1 MDNSQLAPAAPN
13 FRNSWKDDFL
23 ASIVVFLVALPLCM
37 GIAIASGVPPEKA
50 AAVGIIS
57 GIVGGLVVGFLAG
70 CPLQASGPAAGLA
83 VIVGQLIAEHGFATL
98 GLIVMVAG
106 AVQLLAGVLRVG
118 QWFRA
123 VSPAVIQGMLA
134 GIGVLILAGQ
144 FHVMVDDKPPGSGI
158 KFGGVINLYTIPE
171 AVWKGVTED
180 VHQEAAG
187 IGVLTIFAI
196 ITWALFAPKRLKF
209 LPAPLFGV
217 LLATAAASVLRLDMR
232 YITVPD
238 NLTDAISL
246 PVAGDW
252 SQLLNW
258 SILGAGVALAFVAS
272 AESLL
277 TATAAD
283 AMQQR
288 APRTKYDR
296 ELRAQGVGNL
306 LCGLLG
312 ALPMTGVIVRTSAN
326 IQAGGRTRAST
337 IMHGLWLLVFAALLP
352 QILRLIPI
360 ASLAGIL
367 VYTGYKLMNPKAV
380 RALWQYGKGE
390 VAIYAATLATIVVVD
405 LLTGILVGIG
415 LALAQLMYRF
425 SHLAVRVEE
434 DPERERTVLYLEGA
448 ATFLRLPKLA
458 AVLQTV
464 PPNTELHVH
473 FEELSH
479 IDHACL
485 DLLMKWEKQ
494 HEATGGSL
502 VIDWESLTA
511 KSRQFGPKN
520 DNGNGLPTS
529 IPTDVTVKST
539 GAVRTILHPTDFSEH
554 ADLAFHQACT
564 QAKEHR
570 AELIVLHVGPSNVA
584 TSESEAVVLP
594 SEHDKQLLREQLGR
608 LQPQD
613 PNIRVAHRF
622 EAGDVAEEIL
632 RVAREIHCDLI
643 VMGTHGRSRL
653 SRLLM
658 GSVAE
663 AVVRK
668 ASCPVMIVP
677 ARTAD

>member
-1 MDNSQLAPAAPN
+1 MNNDQPIPATPT
-13 FRNSWKDDFL
+13 FRNSWKDDLL

-50 AAVGIIS
+50 AAVGIIT
-57 GIVGGLVVGFLAG
+57 GIVGGLMVGLLAG
-70 CPLQASGPAAGLA
+70 CPLQVSGPAAGLA

-106 AVQLLAGVLRVG
+106 VVQLLAGLLRLG

-134 GIGVLILAGQ
+134 GIGVLILAAQ
-144 FHVMVDDKPPGSGI
+144 FHVMVDDKIPGIGI
-158 KFGGVINLYTIPE
+158 KFGGVINLYSIPE
-171 AVWKGVTED
+171 AVWKGLTEN

-187 IGVLTIFAI
+187 IGLFTILSI
-196 ITWALFAPKRLKF
+196 ISWMLFAPKKLKF
-209 LPAPLFGV
+209 LPAPLVGV
-217 LLATAAASVLRLDMR
+217 LFATAAAGLLRLDMK

-238 NLTDAISL
+238 NLTDAIGF
-246 PVAGDW
+246 PAAGDW
-252 SQLLNW
+252 SLLLNW

-283 AMQQR
+283 AMQQH

-296 ELRAQGVGNL
+296 ELWAQGLGNV

-326 IQAGGRTRAST
+326 IQAGARTRAST
-337 IMHGLWLLVFAALLP
+337 MLHGFWLLVFAALLP

-360 ASLAGIL
+360 ASLAAIL

-415 LALAQLMYRF
+415 LALAKLVYTF
-425 SHLAVRVEE
+425 SHLQVRLEE
-434 DPERERTVLYLEGA
+434 DPERRRTVLHLEGA

-473 FEELSH
+473 FEGLSH

-494 HEATGGSL
+494 HEGTGGSL

-511 KSRQFGPKN
+511 KFRQVGNNNGKNGRQETQTTGEEGVVSSREEER
-520 DNGNGLPTS
+520 LPE
-529 IPTDVTVKST
+529 
-539 GAVRTILHPTDFSEH
+539 G
-554 ADLAFHQACT
+554 
-564 QAKEHR
+564 
-570 AELIVLHVGPSNVA
+570 
-584 TSESEAVVLP
+584 
-594 SEHDKQLLREQLGR
+594 
-608 LQPQD
+608 
-613 PNIRVAHRF
+613 
-622 EAGDVAEEIL
+622 
-632 RVAREIHCDLI
+632 
-643 VMGTHGRSRL
+643 
-653 SRLLM
+653 
-658 GSVAE
+658 
-663 AVVRK
+663 
-668 ASCPVMIVP
+668 
-677 ARTAD
+677 RTAV